1 MKRWEVE
8 KRFEYKGYSCVVVFQ
23 IMGYRCGY
31 VGVPKSHKYYKMSGW
46 HDEPICDIKCHWGL
60 NYFES
65 NLVGQDDENIWW
77 IGFDCRHT
85 FDGKDYDACY
95 KYFKDEEQVRY
106 LDWMKNIDGEMY
118 NDYQVRDID
127 YVIEECKQI
136 VDQLEEIEND
146 N

>member
-31 VGVPKSHKYYKMSGW
+31 VGVPRGNKLFRRSFDS
-46 HDEPICDIKCHWGL
+46 ELLCDIGCHGGL
-60 NYFES
+60 TYSEEY
-65 NLVGQDDENIWW
+65 LVGQDDENIWW
-77 IGFDCRHT
+77 IGFDCGHA

-106 LDWMKNIDGEMY
+106 LNWMKNIDGEMY

-136 VDQLEEIEND
+136 VDQLEEIGSD